1 MEHTGLNLIPTPEG
15 MDYALLKEIVA
26 WVGDL
31 PPLPPCASRAMT
43 MLNQPHVSL
52 EMLEEVIGQDP
63 ALTARILRVA
73 NSPVFLRQRQIST
86 LSRAFMVIGL
96 RGLQGIIAASMLQ
109 GLTVANTELRSMIW
123 QRSLFT
129 GLCAYR
135 IATKLKMQG
144 PGEVFIF
151 GLLHNLGQLVLLT
164 EPARVALFE
173 RVLDVISTTG
183 VEFLEAERRVF
194 GVTHTYVGALV
205 AKKWD
210 LPPSV
215 VRTILHYREP
225 IDFPVDDAHEARVA
239 AVQLAELLCHHS
251 GIGSPQG
258 YPCDEEE
265 ANRLATGLGLSLN
278 MNGTG
283 VPPFL
288 ETVMQH
294 FDGCRGSFDA

>member
-1 MEHTGLNLIPTPEG
+1 MEHTGLSLIPNTEG
-15 MDYALLKEIVA
+15 LDYDLLKEIVA
-26 WVGDL
+26 WVGNL
-31 PPLPPCASRAMT
+31 PPLPPCASRVMAL
-43 MLNQPHVSL
+43 LNQPHVSL
-52 EMLEEVIGQDP
+52 ELLEETIRQDP

-73 NSPVFLRQRQIST
+73 NSPVFLRQRQIAT
-86 LSRAFMVIGL
+86 LSQAFMVIGL

-109 GLTVANTELRSMIW
+109 GLTAANRELRSMIW

-135 IATKLKMQG
+135 IATKLKMQS

-173 RVLDVISTTG
+173 QALEVVTTAG
-183 VEFLEAERRVF
+183 VEFIEAERRVL

-205 AKKWD
+205 AKKWE

-215 VRTILHYREP
+215 VRTILHYRDP
-225 IDFPVDDAHEARVA
+225 IDFPLDDAHEARVA
-239 AVQLAELLCHHS
+239 AVQLAEQLCHHS

-258 YPCDEEE
+258 YPCDTEEI
-265 ANRLATGLGLSLN
+265 NRLATGLGLSLN
-278 MNGTG
+278 LDGTG

-288 ETVMQH
+288 ETVILH
-294 FDGCRGSFDA
+294 FEGCRGSFDA

>member
-1 MEHTGLNLIPTPEG
+1 MAI
-15 MDYALLKEIVA
+15 
-26 WVGDL
+26 
-31 PPLPPCASRAMT
+31 
-43 MLNQPHVSL
+43 LNQPHVSL
-52 EMLEEVIGQDP
+52 ELLEEVIGQDP

-86 LSRAFMVIGL
+86 LSQAFMVIGT

-109 GLTVANTELRSMIW
+109 GLTAANEELRSMIW

-135 IATKLKMQG
+135 IATKLKMQS

-215 VRTILHYREP
+215 VRAILHYRDP
-225 IDFPVDDAHEARVA
+225 IDFPLDDAHEARIA

-251 GIGSPQG
+251 GIGSLQG
-258 YPCDEEE
+258 YPCDAEEISC
-265 ANRLATGLGLSLN
+265 LATGLGLSLN
-278 MNGTG
+278 FDGTG
-283 VPPFL
+283 GSSFL
-288 ETVMQH
+288 ETVIQH
-294 FDGCRGSFDA
+294 FQGCKESFDT